1 MRQHA
6 RLFLGSRE
14 DEAMDLRAVQSRNT
28 SEPCV
33 CGKRS
38 TSSASVKYF
47 DGGEAVPPPG
57 IPEGIGT
64 GDIVVPEGASIF
76 CAASFAVRLL
86 SAPELVHNPEQFL
99 DIDWFR
105 QMFIYPG
112 ILCHCD
118 ILFKRVG

>member
-14 DEAMDLRAVQSRNT
+14 DEAMDLRAGQSRNI

-47 DGGEAVPPPG
+47 DGGEAVHPPPG

-64 GDIVVPEGASIF
+64 GDIVVPEGGINLLHCVFCRQAS
-76 CAASFAVRLL
+76 V
-86 SAPELVHNPEQFL
+86 SA
-99 DIDWFR
+99 
-105 QMFIYPG
+105 
-112 ILCHCD
+112 
-118 ILFKRVG
+118 